1 MFACDLCFWFLL
13 FDPVHPKHESL
24 DPFWQLWSWWTMENI
39 YRYWQHIFWVAMM
52 MRLRVQGHRWLRKA
66 AGLSL
71 CLTLINASWVA
82 SRHHCVF
89 CIFLFFLHSQCPV
102 FQLLERLFGHEW
114 AMMHF
119 SSLTEFGSIW
129 FHCNHWTGS
138 VFLSVLRGV
147 ICVTK
152 GAIANFSFLQYPG
165 AAHDFA
171 HRKMTTGRTARRFWP
186 FGHVEPEVS
195 EKLKT
200 RFMSCADGD
209 SEETARLKRENLR
222 SVLECTDPWVWI
234 GKKQIACFRA
244 RSREIPRKIQCVQLK
259 SGERCMFLCL
269 RYHPKPKNL
278 MAMEREI
285 HLLRCKLGR
294 FQSKFS
300 RRAWRAFRQVVAGVR
315 ACPALSK
322 SQRCKSAAYVIS
334 CRHCFFFLV
343 VWLL

>member
-13 FDPVHPKHESL
+13 FDPVHPQHESL

-114 AMMHF
+114 PMMHF

-147 ICVTK
+147 MCITK

-234 GKKQIACFRA
+234 GKKQIACFGV
-244 RSREIPRKIQCVQLK
+244 RSRENPRKIQCVQFQ
-259 SGERCMFLCL
+259 SGRERERDRERCMFLCL

-285 HLLRCKLGR
+285 HLTLNIDIEC
-294 FQSKFS
+294 
-300 RRAWRAFRQVVAGVR
+300 FRSPSL
-315 ACPALSK
+315 C
-322 SQRCKSAAYVIS
+322 
-334 CRHCFFFLV
+334 
-343 VWLL
+343 